1 MNGKNVFDIA
11 VIGGGIIG
19 TGIAYELSKYNISVA
34 LIEKSS
40 QVTQGASKGNS
51 GILHAGYDSPEGSL
65 RAKLVVKGNRRYDDW
80 EEEIGAVVKRVGS
93 FVVAFDDYGVEYIK
107 KLKAR
112 GESRGI
118 PLEILDAKAVKEAE
132 PNLNPDV
139 IAALYAPTA
148 GSVCPMRF
156 VNFLFK
162 NAVANGMKPFL
173 NSEVIGFEKEGSKIT
188 SIKTVRDTISA
199 KVIIN
204 AAGVFG
210 DVVSRMAGID
220 YYTIIPRKGEYILLE
235 PHPSYN
241 VNHIIFPIPTRES
254 KGVLVTPTET
264 GDILLGPTAENMEEE
279 FKEDTTTTV
288 EGLREIIKKTR
299 ELVPSLNTKLTV
311 KTFAGNR
318 AQPNTNDFIIE
329 KYDEPANFINAIGIR
344 SPGLT
349 SAPAIADMVI
359 ELVESIAGTME
370 KKARFRTYKFKCYN
384 QSEEAL
390 QNIEWANTLTPN
402 LDSPSIPMLNEAWEF
417 GIRDNLYNF
426 SCFSGSGLGVDL
438 GCTFQN
444 ELIQYLKKRGT
455 DYDNILF
462 RLTGSKQVV
471 IRQKVF

>member
-1 MNGKNVFDIA
+1 MSNKEVFDIA
-11 VIGGGIIG
+11 VIGGGIVG
-19 TGIAYELSKYNISVA
+19 TGIAYELSKYNVSVA

-65 RAKLVVKGNRRYDDW
+65 RAKLVVKGNKRYDDW
-80 EEEIGAVVKRVGS
+80 EREIGAIVKRVGS
-93 FVVAFDDYGVEYIK
+93 FVVAFDDYGFEYIN
-107 KLKAR
+107 KLKKQ
-112 GESRGI
+112 GEARGI
-118 PLEILDAKAVKEAE
+118 PLEILDEKAVREAE
-132 PNLNPDV
+132 PNLNPAV

-162 NAVANGMKPFL
+162 NAVVNGVKPFL
-173 NSEVIGFEKEGSKIT
+173 SSEVVGFEKQGGEIV
-188 SIKTVRDTISA
+188 SIKTVRGDIYA
-199 KVIIN
+199 KVVIN

-220 YYTIIPRKGEYILLE
+220 GYSIIPRRGQYILLE

-254 KGVLVTPTET
+254 KGILVVPTET

-279 FKEDTTTTV
+279 FKEDITTTV
-288 EGLREIIKKTR
+288 DGLREVFRKTK
-299 ELVPSLNTKLTV
+299 ELVPSLSTRLTV

-329 KYDEPANFINAIGIR
+329 RYDEPSNFINAIGIR

-359 ELVESIAGTME
+359 ELVESIAGSME
-370 KKARFRTYKFKCYN
+370 KKPEFRTYKFKCYN
-384 QSEEAL
+384 QSEEAVRD
-390 QNIEWANTLTPN
+390 IEWANTLTPN
-402 LDSPSIPMLNEAWEF
+402 LDSPSIPMLNAAWEF

-438 GCTFQN
+438 GSTFQN

-455 DYDNILF
+455 DYDKILF
-462 RLTGSKQVV
+462 RLTGSKQVHRV
-471 IRQKVF
+471 

>member
-1 MNGKNVFDIA
+1 MESNNIFDVAI
-11 VIGGGIIG
+11 IGGGIVG
-19 TGIAYELSKYNISVA
+19 TGIAYELSKYNLSLA

-65 RAKLVVKGNRRYDDW
+65 RAKLVVRGNKRYDDW
-80 EEEIGAVVKRVGS
+80 EKEIGAVVRRTGS

-107 KLKAR
+107 KLKKR

-118 PLEILDAKAVKEAE
+118 PLEILDAKAVREAE
-132 PNLNPDV
+132 PNLNPNV

-162 NAVANGMKPFL
+162 NAVANGLKPFL
-173 NSEVIGFEKEGSKIT
+173 GSEVIGFEKRGGEIT
-188 SIKTVRDTISA
+188 SVVTTRGKLYA
-199 KVIIN
+199 KVVIN
-204 AAGVFG
+204 SAGVFG
-210 DVVSRMAGID
+210 DVVSRMAGIND
-220 YYTIIPRKGEYILLE
+220 YTIIPRRGQYILLE

-254 KGVLVTPTET
+254 KGVLVIPTET

-279 FKEDTTTTV
+279 FKEDTTTTL
-288 EGLREIIKKTR
+288 EGLREVIRKTR
-299 ELVPSLNTKLTV
+299 ELVPSLNTRLTV

-329 KYDEPANFINAIGIR
+329 KYDEPSNFINAIGIR

-359 ELVESIAGTME
+359 GLVESIGGSME
-370 KKARFRTYKFKCYN
+370 KKARFKTYQFKCYN
-384 QSEEAL
+384 QPEDAL
-390 QNIEWANTLTPN
+390 SDIEWANTLTPN
-402 LDSPSIPMLNEAWEF
+402 LDSPSIRMLDEAWEF

-426 SCFSGSGLGVDL
+426 SCFSGAGLGVDL

-444 ELIQYLKKRGT
+444 ELIEYLKRKGT
-455 DYDNILF
+455 DYSNILF
-462 RLTGSKQVV
+462 RLAGSRQVD
-471 IRQKVF
+471 KT

>member
-1 MNGKNVFDIA
+1 MVGNDIFDIA
-11 VIGGGIIG
+11 IIGGGIIG
-19 TGIAYELSKYNISVA
+19 TGIAYELSKYNVSIA

-51 GILHAGYDSPEGSL
+51 GILHAGYDSPDGSL
-65 RAKLVVKGNRRYDDW
+65 RAKLVVRGNKRYDDW

-93 FVVAFDDYGVEYIK
+93 FVVAFDDYGIEYIK
-107 KLKAR
+107 KLKKR
-112 GESRGI
+112 GDARGI
-118 PLEILDAKAVKEAE
+118 PLEILDEKAVKEAE
-132 PNLNPDV
+132 PNINPGV

-148 GSVCPMRF
+148 GSICPMRF

-162 NAVANGMKPFL
+162 NAVVNGVKPFL
-173 NSEVIGFEKEGSKIT
+173 ASEVVGFKKQGGEIV
-188 SIKTVRDTISA
+188 SIETLRGEIHA
-199 KVIIN
+199 KLVIN

-210 DVVSRMAGID
+210 DVVSKMAGIND
-220 YYTIIPRKGEYILLE
+220 YTIIPRKGQYILLE

-254 KGVLVTPTET
+254 KGVLVVPTET

-288 EGLREIIKKTR
+288 EGLREVVKKTK
-299 ELVPSLNTKLTV
+299 ELVPSLSTRLTV

-318 AQPNTNDFIIE
+318 AQSNTNDFIIE
-329 KYDEPANFINAIGIR
+329 GYDNPSNFINVIGIR

-349 SAPAIADMVI
+349 SAPAIADMVV

-370 KKARFRTYKFKCYN
+370 KKPRFRTYKFKYYN
-384 QSEEAL
+384 QTEEAIRD
-390 QNIEWANTLTPN
+390 IEWANTLTPN

-426 SCFSGSGLGVDL
+426 SCYSGSGLGVDL
-438 GCTFQN
+438 GCSFQN
-444 ELIQYLKKRGT
+444 ELIEYLKKRGT
-455 DYDNILF
+455 DYGSILF
-462 RLTGSKQVV
+462 RLAGSVQVE
-471 IRQKVF
+471 RDPS